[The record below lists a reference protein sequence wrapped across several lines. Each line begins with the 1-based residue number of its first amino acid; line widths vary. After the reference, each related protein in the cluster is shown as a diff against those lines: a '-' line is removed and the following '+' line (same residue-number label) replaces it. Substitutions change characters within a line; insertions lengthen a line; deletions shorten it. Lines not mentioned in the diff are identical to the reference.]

1 MCKSAQNNPSNNSPG
16 GPDAA
21 LECKLHG
28 GLNVALE
35 DAAQSSLER
44 AIEDPQKAW
53 KKNAFDVARDENATV
68 GTFEGT
74 PKGVLQ
80 DLYKDPQKGAFEV
93 EIKDALEV
101 TTELYLKMPW
111 WCFGSAQECTT

>member
-1 MCKSAQNNPSNNSPG
+1 M
-16 GPDAA
+16 
-21 LECKLHG
+21 
-28 GLNVALE
+28 
-35 DAAQSSLER
+35 
-44 AIEDPQKAW
+44 
-53 KKNAFDVARDENATV
+53 
-68 GTFEGT
+68 GTSEGT

-101 TTELYLKMPW
+101 TTELYLKMSW

>member
-1 MCKSAQNNPSNNSPG
+1 M
-16 GPDAA
+16 
-21 LECKLHG
+21 
-28 GLNVALE
+28 
-35 DAAQSSLER
+35 
-44 AIEDPQKAW
+44 
-53 KKNAFDVARDENATV
+53 
-68 GTFEGT
+68 GTSEGT

-80 DLYKDPQKGAFEV
+80 DLYKYPQKGAFEV